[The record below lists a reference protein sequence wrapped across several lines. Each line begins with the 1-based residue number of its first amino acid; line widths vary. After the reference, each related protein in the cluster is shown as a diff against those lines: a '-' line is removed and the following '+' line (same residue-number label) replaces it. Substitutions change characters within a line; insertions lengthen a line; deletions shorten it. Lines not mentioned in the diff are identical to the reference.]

1 MRRPSPLS
9 GVKATDAGLSAMSAN
24 DPSGNRL
31 DGDGLHRRQLQ
42 ENAGWRQTL
51 SVAYNKIGDALAA
64 GGNLTEGVA
73 DSSGQP
79 CNSRRLT
86 KADASNTDRQRD
98 LAMSQGYVAAVL
110 AEQGDT
116 SRALD
121 LLQQARVIIARL
133 VEQSPANHQLSEDL
147 AMFDD
152 NIAKLEQAN
161 APGPGGRRA
170 TGTGS
175 RKFPRNVR

>member
-1 MRRPSPLS
+1 
-9 GVKATDAGLSAMSAN
+9 
-24 DPSGNRL
+24 
-31 DGDGLHRRQLQ
+31 
-42 ENAGWRQTL
+42 
-51 SVAYNKIGDALAA
+51 
-64 GGNLTEGVA
+64 
-73 DSSGQP
+73 
-79 CNSRRLT
+79 
-86 KADASNTDRQRD
+86 
-98 LAMSQGYVAAVL
+98 MSQGYVAAVL

-161 APGPGGRRA
+161 APGPGR
-170 TGTGS
+170 T
-175 RKFPRNVR
+175 PRNRNRQS

>member
-1 MRRPSPLS
+1 
-9 GVKATDAGLSAMSAN
+9 
-24 DPSGNRL
+24 
-31 DGDGLHRRQLQ
+31 
-42 ENAGWRQTL
+42 
-51 SVAYNKIGDALAA
+51 
-64 GGNLTEGVA
+64 
-73 DSSGQP
+73 
-79 CNSRRLT
+79 
-86 KADASNTDRQRD
+86 
-98 LAMSQGYVAAVL
+98 MSQGYVAAVL

-161 APGPGGRRA
+161 APGSGADAAQPEQAVVNFHEMSVNGTYQTCSMRRRCPPCA
-170 TGTGS
+170 CDQLGI
-175 RKFPRNVR
+175 